1 MTVSSDDSD
10 GSAVATPSTLI
21 GRLYL
26 CWVTLDRGWKATV
39 IGLIALCAV
48 LVQP

>member
-10 GSAVATPSTLI
+10 GSTVATLI
-21 GRLYL
+21 KLVGRLYQ